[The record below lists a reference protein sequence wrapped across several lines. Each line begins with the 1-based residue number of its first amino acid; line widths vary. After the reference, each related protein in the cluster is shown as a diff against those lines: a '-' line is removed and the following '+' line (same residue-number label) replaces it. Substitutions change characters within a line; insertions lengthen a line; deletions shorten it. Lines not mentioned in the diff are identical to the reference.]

1 MGREE
6 EMPVRDQ
13 AETSPLPNPSPKRA
27 ICVCVWGGVA
37 KDTNVLAK
45 PVVLPSAAQDESKTL
60 QNDRYSHPFDCEEY
74 KVFLTLIAIW
84 RNLQKQQVLISFDL
98 TVLNTILKF
107 QPTDTITHVTAKLY
121 DKKIYLALFYLCVHV
136 LHMSAEPTAPEEGIR
151 FLELELH
158 PFHMGARK

>member
-1 MGREE
+1 M
-6 EMPVRDQ
+6 
-13 AETSPLPNPSPKRA
+13 
-27 ICVCVWGGVA
+27 A

-45 PVVLPSAAQDESKTL
+45 PVFLPSAAQDESKTL
-60 QNDRYSHPFDCEEY
+60 QNYRCSHPFDFEEY
-74 KVFLTLIAIW
+74 KVFLTLIMIW

-136 LHMSAEPTAPEEGIR
+136 LHMSAEPTEPEEGIR
-151 FLELELH
+151 FLKLGVTPISHGCQEVNLVLWKSRNCFSQLSHLSSPRHCFKH
-158 PFHMGARK
+158 PN